1 MSNTALPECYGGVFQ
16 RVGAYATCQNDIW
29 ALGVILVNLTCGRNP
44 WRQACANDDTFRAYV
59 QDPDFL
65 PTILPVSQACND
77 ILKRIFTL
85 NPQARITLPELRQA
99 IRRVTR
105 FTMTNEEL
113 RRAPE
118 ACKAAARAAWSE
130 AQKAAKRHP
139 IVVPSIIIEEYAPI
153 KRIASATIREYSP
166 LVVHDSVQYTSSS
179 AGSEQTSRSLSRDE
193 VPPLSTEGSNTSCN
207 SIDSTGDNRLHSRS
221 ANSSGSTAADSSG
234 PTTPE
239 WNPNA
244 DNAAGLPDVAN
255 EPLALDADVVPQ
267 SDVPIV
273 KAVRNMASPPVK
285 EPPVGSMRGMKDLW
299 RKVRF

>member
-1 MSNTALPECYGGVFQ
+1 
-16 RVGAYATCQNDIW
+16 
-29 ALGVILVNLTCGRNP
+29 LGVILVNLTCGRNP
-44 WRQACANDDTFRAYV
+44 WRQACANDDTFRAYI
-59 QDPDFL
+59 QDPEFL
-65 PTILPVSQACND
+65 PNILPVSQACNE

-139 IVVPSIIIEEYAPI
+139 IVVPSIVIEEYTPVKHVAPVSI
-153 KRIASATIREYSP
+153 EDN
-166 LVVHDSVQYTSSS
+166 DSLSTQEGVQDTSSL
-179 AGSEQTSRSLSRDE
+179 AGSEHTSRSPSRE
-193 VPPLSTEGSNTSCN
+193 EEPPLSAEGPRAPHRGVEAECN
-207 SIDSTGDNRLHSRS
+207 NGLHPRS

-244 DNAAGLPDVAN
+244 DNTAGLPDIAN
-255 EPLALDADVVPQ
+255 EPLALDAVIAPQGEVPT
-267 SDVPIV
+267 I
-273 KAVRNMASPPVK
+273 KAVKHMASSPVK
-285 EPPVGSMRGMKDLW
+285 EHPAESMRGMKDLW
-299 RKVRF
+299 RRVRF